1 MDVPKGGDLPIA
13 VRFVLLAAFHVPW
26 VIVAI
31 YQLYRLWYIIQYL
44 RHYRT
49 REEPGDLPEEL
60 PHVTVQLPMFN
71 EFNVAERVI
80 RASCALEWP
89 KEKLDI
95 QVLDD
100 STDDSKFLVQRT
112 CQEMRDLGFD
122 CQAVQREK
130 NVGYKA
136 GALDYGL
143 KICKGEFIAIFDADF
158 IPTSDFLARCMPFFY
173 DKGGIPHASP
183 VGVVQGAW
191 GYLNR
196 YENILTRAQSM
207 WLDGHFFCDQLIRMK
222 SVKVFNFNGTAG
234 MWRKKAIE
242 DAGGWSWDTVTE
254 DAELSYRTAEVGYQ
268 FRFVKDCVQGNEVP
282 ANMIAFKQQQRRWA
296 KGHSQIMRKMWRDI
310 LRSKQALRVKIDVV
324 STITGNVNYL
334 ASFFILTMAPWMF
347 WLQLIPSWLVVIY
360 CVPLSITVAYYAVA
374 WFERACVVQGDVST
388 VIAYLASVWH
398 IAPLLALFTGMAIV
412 NTAAFIE
419 GYLSKD
425 ATFIRTPKEGSKE
438 VDHSEQQS
446 QEKVN
451 TEVDLIWEVGVE
463 HKSVPPPLWMSVKAS
478 VMTHAEPPCTDER
491 IDIEKAGSLVESR
504 ASRSTNATYVTEKA
518 GSLVPARVSKTTNAT
533 NVSKQTLAS
542 KIFTT
547 PKLEKGTRK
556 YKPKVSW
563 TAWVELMMILYFS
576 GLTVFFIYVLGQWV
590 AMASVAWICLSFAWT
605 SGYSSLL
612 ALKDLYMCMRL
623 SLKCNFRPSCS
634 AVRPHAQQKPLSL
647 KAHTRDVESKE
658 KMSRTGIPLE
668 AACEHNIICM

>member
-1 MDVPKGGDLPIA
+1 
-13 VRFVLLAAFHVPW
+13 
-26 VIVAI
+26 
-31 YQLYRLWYIIQYL
+31 
-44 RHYRT
+44 
-49 REEPGDLPEEL
+49 
-60 PHVTVQLPMFN
+60 
-71 EFNVAERVI
+71 
-80 RASCALEWP
+80 
-89 KEKLDI
+89 
-95 QVLDD
+95 
-100 STDDSKFLVQRT
+100 
-112 CQEMRDLGFD
+112 
-122 CQAVQREK
+122 
-130 NVGYKA
+130 
-136 GALDYGL
+136 
-143 KICKGEFIAIFDADF
+143 
-158 IPTSDFLARCMPFFY
+158 
-173 DKGGIPHASP
+173 
-183 VGVVQGAW
+183 
-191 GYLNR
+191 
-196 YENILTRAQSM
+196 
-207 WLDGHFFCDQLIRMK
+207 
-222 SVKVFNFNGTAG
+222 
-234 MWRKKAIE
+234 
-242 DAGGWSWDTVTE
+242 
-254 DAELSYRTAEVGYQ
+254 
-268 FRFVKDCVQGNEVP
+268 
-282 ANMIAFKQQQRRWA
+282 
-296 KGHSQIMRKMWRDI
+296 
-310 LRSKQALRVKIDVV
+310 
-324 STITGNVNYL
+324 
-334 ASFFILTMAPWMF
+334 
-347 WLQLIPSWLVVIY
+347 
-360 CVPLSITVAYYAVA
+360 
-374 WFERACVVQGDVST
+374 
-388 VIAYLASVWH
+388 
-398 IAPLLALFTGMAIV
+398 MAIV

-518 GSLVPARVSKTTNAT
+518 GSLVPARVSKNTNAT

-542 KIFTT
+542 KFFTT

-576 GLTVFFIYVLGQWV
+576 GLTVFFYVLGQWV